1 MISFLRGIIEE
12 KEEGRLVVD
21 VNGVGYEL
29 FVSNNTLSSLPL
41 QGETAKVLTYM
52 AVREDGVFL
61 FGFSSKEERESFL
74 KLITVSGVG
83 PKLAISIL
91 SGLNLSDLTVAIKK
105 EDVKLLSSIK
115 GLGKKTA
122 ERVCLELKDK
132 IDLAI
137 QSEVNFDTN
146 YNEDAVMLA
155 TDTLVSLGISKN
167 EAYMLARANAGDN
180 ATAEEI
186 ISKSLRGY
194 RA

>member
-1 MISFLRGIIEE
+1 MT
-12 KEEGRLVVD
+12 
-21 VNGVGYEL
+21 GVQ
-29 FVSNNTLSSLPL
+29 TCALPI
-41 QGETAKVLTYM
+41 Y
-52 AVREDGVFL
+52 
-61 FGFSSKEERESFL
+61 
-74 KLITVSGVG
+74 
-83 PKLAISIL
+83 
-91 SGLNLSDLTVAIKK
+91 
-105 EDVKLLSSIK
+105 
-115 GLGKKTA
+115 
-122 ERVCLELKDK
+122 
-132 IDLAI
+132 LAI